1 MQILRIVYAVLLLAK
16 LAERL
21 DTPDT
26 AEDTQSVQISYIKS
40 LASFILIS
48 RPIYQLT
55 SPA

>member
-26 AEDTQSVQISYIKS
+26 AEDTQSVQRYHISKVWH
-40 LASFILIS
+40 LLF
-48 RPIYQLT
+48 
-55 SPA
+55 